1 MEGVLSHLEVFTGLA
16 TAVFGA
22 IAVFRPM
29 NIELLRG
36 HAQVQAPRRAGSLLG
51 RSLEDQVS
59 AGEISGTCVSTRSY
73 GMAVEIEHIVFDAG
87 VGSVRQIDAV
97 TVLSMVQIMMKK
109 VMVNPYRLI
118 VEGVE
123 SRVVAGKVVRI
134 TLFIN

>member
-1 MEGVLSHLEVFTGLA
+1 
-16 TAVFGA
+16 
-22 IAVFRPM
+22 
-29 NIELLRG
+29 
-36 HAQVQAPRRAGSLLG
+36 
-51 RSLEDQVS
+51 
-59 AGEISGTCVSTRSY
+59 
-73 GMAVEIEHIVFDAG
+73 MAVEIEHIVFDAG